1 MSGKGYQTLL
11 DCRHRGRLLRE
22 HGFTIDQIAIV
33 FSLDHPAS
41 PLRLYRY
48 AAGLTASQV
57 VTAHVALDSTGATS
71 LREARLY
78 EYENWPRGGRR
89 PPAHVLQLLARIY
102 GTTPAQ
108 LVSPQILATYQIR
121 DQRELVRGDQ

>member
-22 HGFTIDQIAIV
+22 HGFTVDQIVIV

-57 VTAHVALDSTGATS
+57 ITAHAALDSTGATS

-78 EYENWPRGGRR
+78 DYENVRHEAPCNRVEVKDRHR
-89 PPAHVLQLLARIY
+89 CLVTAR
-102 GTTPAQ
+102 
-108 LVSPQILATYQIR
+108 
-121 DQRELVRGDQ
+121 